1 MRVTAYYVLRSKPE
15 LLARVER
22 ECPELLPLFS
32 EPALWTRAEGPT
44 GGPDEWTEQLKL
56 SFLLE
61 VQQQKDAPPDPRF
74 ASLLDGVLG
83 AAPWGADTFDRW
95 WSAERFEG
103 AEYADEVARVAS
115 VEQLR
120 KLRGADAW
128 RERLIGQKAR
138 AEEPEKVKKRR

>member
-15 LLARVER
+15 LMARVER
-22 ECPELLPLFS
+22 ECPELLPFFS
-32 EPALWTRAEGPT
+32 EPALWTRSEGAND
-44 GGPDEWTEQLKL
+44 GPEQLKL

-61 VQQQKDAPPDPRF
+61 VQQNKDATADPRF
-74 ASLLDGVLG
+74 GTLLDGVLG
-83 AAPWGADTFDRW
+83 EPPWGADTFDRW
-95 WSAERFEG
+95 WTAERFEG

-128 RERLIGQKAR
+128 REKLIAQKAR
-138 AEEPEKVKKRR
+138 ADEPVAKKKR

>member
-32 EPALWTRAEGPT
+32 EPALWTRSEGAND
-44 GGPDEWTEQLKL
+44 GPEQLKL

-61 VQQQKDAPPDPRF
+61 VQQHKHAPADPRF
-74 ASLLDGVLG
+74 ATLLDGVLG

-128 RERLIGQKAR
+128 REKLIGQKAR
-138 AEEPEKVKKRR
+138 ADEPAPKKKR